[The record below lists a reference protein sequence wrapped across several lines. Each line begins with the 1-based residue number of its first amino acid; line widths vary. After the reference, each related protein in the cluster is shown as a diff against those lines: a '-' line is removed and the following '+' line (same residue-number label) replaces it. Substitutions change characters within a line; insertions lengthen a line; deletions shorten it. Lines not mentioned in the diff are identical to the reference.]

1 MIPSALVHL
10 KQLPLT
16 INGQLDRKVLPNPN
30 FTRTKTY
37 TTPRNDLEEQVVGI
51 WAEVLRQP
59 KDTIGI
65 KDDFFRLGGNS
76 ILAIRLT
83 NRINKQFNKNFHVA
97 IIFKNTTIL
106 KLVSSLENETEESA
120 IRKITVTQPK
130 DQKLSFAQERMW
142 FVEKYEEGTNAYNI
156 PMIFEVLEDTN
167 LKALE
172 SSLKSIIARH
182 EILRTL
188 IKEDEGK
195 HISVS

>member
-1 MIPSALVHL
+1 MVKEHATLPENEAGGKYLVGYYVSETSLDDEKMISCLKDKLPDYMIPSALVHL

-16 INGQLDRKVLPNPN
+16 INGKLDRKVLPDPN

-65 KDDFFRLGGNS
+65 QDDFFRLGGNS

-120 IRKITVTQPK
+120 IKKNNCHSTKR
-130 DQKLSFAQERMW
+130 
-142 FVEKYEEGTNAYNI
+142 
-156 PMIFEVLEDTN
+156 
-167 LKALE
+167 
-172 SSLKSIIARH
+172 
-182 EILRTL
+182 
-188 IKEDEGK
+188 
-195 HISVS
+195 